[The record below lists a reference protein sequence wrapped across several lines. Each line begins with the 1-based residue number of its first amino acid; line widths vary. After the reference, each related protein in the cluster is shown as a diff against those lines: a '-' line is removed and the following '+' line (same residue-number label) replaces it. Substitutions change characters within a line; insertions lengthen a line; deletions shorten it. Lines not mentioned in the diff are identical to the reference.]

1 MERAPSVPQWYWWK
15 TGTVKTASPA
25 GNVAEVCESFQWW
38 AGKPLIHREGR
49 PQVQVREGNWLQAAS
64 YTWTLPPAGGRLDA
78 VCSESGSERTVV
90 REHKVPR
97 QMEVGKERR
106 REAQFFPE
114 WSWVVE
120 ADGFTPGWSFPMRGV
135 LESPLLLGHPLTDNV
150 LSHSRESCSG
160 ELPTAIHTRLHL
172 NVWVDTQESG
182 DVRGNHLHNW
192 ER

>member
-90 REHKVPR
+90 STRCLGR
-97 QMEVGKERR
+97 WRWAR
-106 REAQFFPE
+106 REGEKPSSSQ
-114 WSWVVE
+114 SWVVGGWWLHPRLKLPHE
-120 ADGFTPGWSFPMRGV
+120 RGSGESSAVRTPPNWQCSQPSQRELQWGTANCNPYTPA
-135 LESPLLLGHPLTDNV
+135 LECVSGHP
-150 LSHSRESCSG
+150 RIRRC
-160 ELPTAIHTRLHL
+160 
-172 NVWVDTQESG
+172 
-182 DVRGNHLHNW
+182 
-192 ER
+192 